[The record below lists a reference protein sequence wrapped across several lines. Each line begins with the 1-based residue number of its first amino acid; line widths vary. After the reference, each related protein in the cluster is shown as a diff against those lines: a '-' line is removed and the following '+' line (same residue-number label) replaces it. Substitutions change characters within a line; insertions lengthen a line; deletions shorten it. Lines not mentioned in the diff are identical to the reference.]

1 MMFLRWLDINI
12 LEGDSI
18 DEYDKLRKEYYC
30 YLDSIRP
37 NITQSVYNYAIADWH
52 YDANIHY
59 SPHDANL
66 KEINIFDNGEDSV
79 DLKITLIGS
88 YQDYIL
94 DFSYQNV
101 ISYSID
107 CIPELENKY
116 DKAMSIHGTFLWDSI
131 EYDSKNKLTK
141 HYIVFS
147 SNIKIVISCKNF
159 DFTFREEKQ

>member
-18 DEYDKLRKEYYC
+18 DEYDKLRKEYYA

-37 NITQSVYNYAIADWH
+37 HITQSVYNYAIADWH

-59 SPHDANL
+59 SPHDAIL
-66 KEINIFDNGEDSV
+66 KRINMIYNGKNAL

-107 CIPELENKY
+107 CIPELEKTY
-116 DKAMSIHGTFLWDSI
+116 DKSMSIHGTFLWDSI
-131 EYDSKNKLTK
+131 EYDQKNKLTK

-147 SNIKIVISCKNF
+147 SDTKIVISCKSF
-159 DFTFREEKQ
+159 DFRYRKEK